1 LVAVGGSLAAVVQ
14 ELQMSKWICVFWQ
27 FPKQPDRH
35 PAQEAKLR
43 KSGQTARQ
51 KLELQFEVELGA
63 ARRIGGNRLAE
74 ERRAEDADVGNEVG
88 MVEDVERVERDGECR
103 DVLLVFAMLR

>member
-1 LVAVGGSLAAVVQ
+1 VCSGNFQSNRTDTQ
-14 ELQMSKWICVFWQ
+14 
-27 FPKQPDRH
+27 
-35 PAQEAKLR
+35 R
-43 KSGQTARQ
+43 KKRNSENRVKPHG

-88 MVEDVERVERDGECR
+88 MVEDFERVERDGECR